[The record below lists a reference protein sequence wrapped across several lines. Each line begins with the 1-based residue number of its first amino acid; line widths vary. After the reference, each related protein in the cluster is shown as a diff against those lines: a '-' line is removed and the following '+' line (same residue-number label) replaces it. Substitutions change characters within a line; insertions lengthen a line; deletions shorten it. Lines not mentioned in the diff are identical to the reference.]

1 MISVAEVFKE
11 NEMTVIQYCAIVA
24 LLGISIIKP
33 FLYKPLAEK
42 YPASFASELT
52 VSWLMPFILLSFPFM
67 YPYLID
73 ALPAI
78 KAHPVSLILTVFKGV
93 FIWYAYEYAQII
105 NRDST
110 SSTVFFPFISLAAAS
125 LIINLF
131 FHENLALI
139 HLLSIVSLGILGLVF
154 CFAGDAKRM
163 SHVWKINFAI
173 AIFFSAICPII
184 DHIAITDLGR
194 YTYFIISNLVM
205 FIFAFF
211 RGLNYKRLKLI
222 FTTKDVIAAGIVGAL
237 LEITIIGVSVYILP
251 ISFTA
256 FFRRM
261 AAPIV
266 MVISAIKYKEQTV
279 RNQLIFGCLALLF
292 ALPIILMK

>member
-1 MISVAEVFKE
+1 
-11 NEMTVIQYCAIVA
+11 MTLLQYAAILA

-33 FLYKPLAEK
+33 FLYRPLAEK
-42 YPASFASELT
+42 YPANFAPEFT
-52 VSWLMPFILLSFPFM
+52 VAWIMPFILLSLPFM

-73 ALPAI
+73 AVPTI
-78 KAHPVSLILTVFKGV
+78 KAHPASFVLTILKGV
-93 FIWYAYEYAQII
+93 LIWYAYKYAQII
-105 NRDST
+105 NHDST
-110 SSTVFFPFISLAAAS
+110 SSTVFFPFISLATAS
-125 LIINLF
+125 LTINLF
-131 FHENLALI
+131 FHENLAPT
-139 HLLSIVSLGILGLVF
+139 HLFSIVSLGILGLFF

-163 SHVWKINFAI
+163 SYTGKINFVI
-173 AIFFSAICPII
+173 AIFFSAVCPVI

-194 YTYFIISNLVM
+194 YTYFFISNVAM
-205 FIFAFF
+205 FVFAFF
-211 RGLNYKRLKLI
+211 TGLNYKKLKLI
-222 FTTKDVIAAGIVGAL
+222 FTTKDVVWAGIIGAM
-237 LEITIIGVSVYILP
+237 LEITIIGVSVNILP
-251 ISFTA
+251 VSFTA